1 MRDPVKPS
9 SLSAI
14 TDHSWLTTAALLALG
29 AVLAWHLPG
38 LMLDWQPGLVCLQP
52 WRAFTAVFVH
62 YSLPHLAGNLLATA
76 LVAAYGWAAHAP
88 RHITT
93 SWWLSWPLMHL
104 ALLGQ
109 PALQHYGGLSGL
121 MHAGVACVN
130 VGLIFSG
137 KRGQTI
143 VGAIMHVMLS
153 LKIMSE
159 TPWLSAVQMSP
170 DWDIPIAPIA
180 HLTGFALGM
189 ACAVLMECW
198 VRWGRSD

>member
-1 MRDPVKPS
+1 MRDPVVARIDPS
-9 SLSAI
+9 
-14 TDHSWLTTAALLALG
+14 WPTTCALLALG
-29 AVLAWHLPG
+29 AVLAWWVPSLV
-38 LMLDWQPGLVCLQP
+38 LDWQPGLVWLQP

-76 LVAAYGWAAHAP
+76 LVAAYGWAARAP
-88 RHITT
+88 RRITI

-104 ALLGQ
+104 ALLAQ

-130 VGLIFSG
+130 MGLIFSG
-137 KRGQTI
+137 TRGKAV
-143 VGAIMHVMLS
+143 VGAIMHLMLS
-153 LKIMSE
+153 LKIMGE
-159 TPWLSAVQMSP
+159 TPWLGAIQTSP

-189 ACAVLMECW
+189 VCAVLMECGL
-198 VRWGRSD
+198 RACSRSL